1 MRRADK
7 NVSAPMTQ
15 RFNLMEFTDSLI
27 MDLEMLRA
35 GKISLRDAAVRADLA
50 KQVLR
55 AVGLVVTAQKFLE
68 GKALPAPREDG
79 K

>member
-1 MRRADK
+1 MAK
-7 NVSAPMTQ
+7 TTSLSTAPMAD

-27 MDLEMLRA
+27 VDLQMLRA
-35 GKISLRDAAVRADLA
+35 GKISVRDAAVRADLA

-68 GKALPAPREDG
+68 GAAREV
-79 K
+79 KP